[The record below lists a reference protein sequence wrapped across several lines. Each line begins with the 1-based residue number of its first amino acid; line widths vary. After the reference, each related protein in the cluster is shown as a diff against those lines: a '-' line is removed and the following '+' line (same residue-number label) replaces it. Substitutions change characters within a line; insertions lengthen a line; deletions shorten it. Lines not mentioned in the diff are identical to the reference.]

1 MLLEIYDSFS
11 WLLLDSEVW
20 PERQYGAS
28 GIEEP
33 ATMESRDLTLN
44 IPKKPPSFL
53 ADELPSSKPFF
64 ELDGLS
70 SCPLS
75 FFLMTFSCK
84 IEDFRL
90 VSPAVGTLIA
100 LWILGLRFWVRLRY
114 SASQSSSLKPESSR
128 LARLV
133 TPSLM
138 FCYKKSS

>member
-11 WLLLDSEVW
+11 RLLLDSEFW
-20 PERQYGAS
+20 PARQCGGS
-28 GIEEP
+28 VQEEP

-53 ADELPSSKPFF
+53 ADEFPSSKPFF
-64 ELDGLS
+64 ELDGLC

-75 FFLMTFSCK
+75 FFFMTFSCI

-90 VSPAVGTLIA
+90 VSPAVGVLIA

-114 SASQSSSLKPESSR
+114 ASSQSSSLKPESSR